1 MYGGRVQYAIARA
14 VYGQIRY
21 AQGKPG
27 GVPADIIG
35 LGRHLSEIEGF
46 YRTLI
51 LKPSLQ
57 RTETIIIELNRAPMR
72 FARTVE
78 PTGSSDTSPRASENT
93 DRGARAHERAR
104 IRAP

>member
-46 YRTLI
+46 YRALI

-57 RTETIIIELNRAPMR
+57 IL
-72 FARTVE
+72 
-78 PTGSSDTSPRASENT
+78 TGEGVGGKTALDYQKTP
-93 DRGARAHERAR
+93 
-104 IRAP
+104 